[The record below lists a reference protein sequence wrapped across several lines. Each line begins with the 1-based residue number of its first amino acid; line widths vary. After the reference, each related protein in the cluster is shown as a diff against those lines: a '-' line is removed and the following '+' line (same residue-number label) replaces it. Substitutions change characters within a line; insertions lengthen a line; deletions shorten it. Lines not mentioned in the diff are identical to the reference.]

1 MTAASQQFW
10 AMTAV
15 PPAELLSPMTDH
27 ETPAATAETTV
38 LVIDDDPVMWSMMAM
53 LGREYGFAVK
63 TASDGIEGL
72 ALAEQ
77 SDADLIVL
85 DLNLPRMTGLDV
97 CRRLRSA
104 GIEVPIVMVS
114 ANHDTVDIV
123 VGLEIGADDYVAKP
137 FEVRELAARIS
148 AQLRRQ
154 RRSTAQVRPG
164 RLKFPGLIIDFGR
177 HEVLRDGELVS
188 LTPTEFNLLALLASR
203 PGRVVSRSDMI
214 QQVWG
219 SGAELDARS
228 VDAHVYRLRRKIE
241 PSGEH
246 PTYVHAVPGVGYRF
260 DYRPPGGLAVA
271 VDLSG

>member
-1 MTAASQQFW
+1 VTAAAKNCQEMS
-10 AMTAV
+10 AV
-15 PPAELLSPMTDH
+15 PHAPLLDSVTENDAPA
-27 ETPAATAETTV
+27 PAAETTV
-38 LVIDDDPVMWSMMAM
+38 LVIDDDPVMWSMMSM
-53 LGREYGFAVK
+53 LGREYGFTVK
-63 TASDGIEGL
+63 TASDGVEGL
-72 ALAEQ
+72 QLAEQ

-114 ANHDTVDIV
+114 ANHDVVDIV

-154 RRSTAQVRPG
+154 RRSSAQVRPG

-177 HEVLRDGELVS
+177 HEVLRDGDVVA

-203 PGRVVSRSDMI
+203 SGRVVSRSEMI

-219 SGAELDARS
+219 QGAELDARS
-228 VDAHVYRLRRKIE
+228 VDAHVYRLRRKVE
-241 PSGEH
+241 PAGEH
-246 PTYVHAVPGVGYRF
+246 PTYIHAVPGIGYRF
-260 DYRPPGGLAVA
+260 DHRPPGGVRGAE
-271 VDLSG
+271 